1 MESVMHLFGPF
12 FYITGLAW
20 AAATAGFAT
29 LWLRARG
36 RARELER
43 RLAAGILVE
52 PRAAQAVIAGGEM
65 QQVQASLDAIAVEV
79 ERLGEG
85 QRFTTN
91 LLAGRQP
98 QTGAASRDR
107 AHGESVPSRPND
119 R

>member
-12 FYITGLAW
+12 FYVTGLAW

-29 LWLRARG
+29 LWLRARA
-36 RARELER
+36 RAQAAER
-43 RLAAGILVE
+43 RLAEGSLVA
-52 PRAAQAVIAGGEM
+52 PSPAIAGGEM
-65 QQVQASLDAIAVEV
+65 QQVQAALDAIAVEV

-98 QTGAASRDR
+98 QGGAASRDH

>member
-1 MESVMHLFGPF
+1 MEPVMHLFGPF
-12 FYITGLAW
+12 FYVTGLAW

-29 LWLRARG
+29 LWLRARA
-36 RARELER
+36 RAQAAER
-43 RLAAGILVE
+43 RLAEGGRGEVATARE
-52 PRAAQAVIAGGEM
+52 VIAGAEM
-65 QQVQASLDAIAVEV
+65 QHVQAALDAIAVEV

-98 QTGAASRDR
+98 PNGGASPDHV
-107 AHGESVPSRPND
+107 HGESLPSRPND

>member
-29 LWLRARG
+29 LWLRARA
-36 RARELER
+36 RATAAER
-43 RLAAGILVE
+43 RLAEGGRVASAPAL
-52 PRAAQAVIAGGEM
+52 AGGEM

-91 LLAGRQP
+91 LLAGRQAP
-98 QTGAASRDR
+98 GGAPSRE
-107 AHGESVPSRPND
+107 HTQGEQLPSRPND